1 MKPRTPK
8 RRPGRPRKAT
18 HAPRFQVSVSRAT
31 YRLVQG
37 AAISRGM
44 TMVAVV
50 EEACRGV
57 GDDCCDCVAE
67 RAGI

>member
-1 MKPRTPK
+1 MTLRKKSKPGSPKGPGRKPR
-8 RRPGRPRKAT
+8 
-18 HAPRFQVSVSRAT
+18 FNVSVSRSM

-57 GDDCCDCVAE
+57 GDDCCDCSVE
-67 RAGI
+67 GVI